1 MALATYATSS
11 QSDPGL
17 DRDRFCALWKR
28 SARNPRRSDGAA
40 VFDKLVEHYREAHR
54 YYHTPDHIRHCLEQ
68 FDLARDEMLE
78 PDAVELALWF
88 HDVIYET
95 PGHDNEQRSAEWFR
109 AMAQDDLPVE
119 LCERVCEMI
128 MVTVHPSEPTDGD
141 EQMVVDIDLS
151 SFALPWE
158 RMKRDSEAVRREM
171 THLSDREFYN
181 GQVRFLDSLLNRAAF
196 FGSAFF
202 NRRNEAAA
210 RANVT
215 RYLEE
220 LRARGFGETA

>member
-17 DRDRFCALWKR
+17 DRERFRALWKR
-28 SARNPRRSDGAA
+28 CAKGSRAGDGKA
-40 VFDKLVEHYREAHR
+40 VFERLFDHYREAHR

-68 FDLARDEMLE
+68 FDMARGEMLD

-95 PGHDNEQRSAEWFR
+95 PGNDNELRSAEWFMSV
-109 AMAQDDLPVE
+109 AGDDLRAD
-119 LCERVCEMI
+119 LCQRVCAMI
-128 MVTVHPSEPTDGD
+128 MVTVHPSEPSDGD
-141 EQMVVDIDLS
+141 EQIVVDIDLS

-171 THLSDREFYN
+171 QHLSDREFYA
-181 GQVRFLDSLLNRAAF
+181 GQIRFLDSLLNRAAF

-202 NRRNEAAA
+202 NRRSEAAA

-215 RYLEE
+215 RYLDE
-220 LRARGFGETA
+220 LRARGFTAEA

>member
-28 SARNPRRSDGAA
+28 SATDPQRNNGAV
-40 VFDKLVEHYREAHR
+40 VFDTLFEHYREAHR
-54 YYHTPDHIRHCLEQ
+54 HYHTPDHIRHCLEQ
-68 FDLARDEMLE
+68 FDLARDEMLD

-88 HDVIYET
+88 HDVIYES
-95 PGHDNEQRSAEWFR
+95 PGNENEQRSADWFM
-109 AMAQDDLPVE
+109 AMAEDDLRAD
-119 LCERVCEMI
+119 LCARVCEMI
-128 MVTVHPSEPTDGD
+128 MVTVHPSEPAGGD

-171 THLSDREFYN
+171 RHLSDREFYA
-181 GQVRFLDSLLNRAAF
+181 GQIRFLDSLLSREAF
-196 FGSAFF
+196 FGSKFF
-202 NRRNEAAA
+202 NRRSEVAA

-220 LRARGFGETA
+220 LRARGYGEDA